1 MKEISWHRYKKYG
14 KQWGQ
19 KTGYE
24 ELRTQRLT
32 WASLSEPVKSMKTR
46 FELAP
51 DPRGMRSDIGARQD
65 FREASSTRVSHSKDR
80 IKGPQKVETVTDSE
94 SVCKPKLSKT
104 LGLATRKGRE
114 GQP

>member
-80 IKGPQKVETVTDSE
+80 IKGPQRVETVTDSE